1 MTTSRAKIRIFIPN
15 DLNLG
20 AELSLPE
27 DVSHYLANVMRL
39 QPGDVIAVFNGLA
52 GEFECQ
58 ITVARKKQVIV
69 KVLQQNL
76 FFQDVPDIW
85 LLFAPV
91 KKDKTDFIIEKAVEL
106 GVKKILPV
114 ITERTIVE
122 KVKTERYVAQAVEAA
137 EQCRR
142 LEIPEILSEQKLS
155 ALLAAWPSERCLFFM
170 DESGQGQSAAAV
182 FSSQKGKPAAVLVGP
197 EGGFS
202 PAEMQMLRQHPSVQA
217 VSLGSRILRAET
229 AVAAALSVWQ
239 SVAGDWN

>member
-1 MTTSRAKIRIFIPN
+1 MTVNRAKIRIFIPN
-15 DLNLG
+15 DLSLG
-20 AELSLPE
+20 LELSLPE
-27 DVSHYLANVMRL
+27 EVSHYLANVMRL
-39 QPGDVIAVFNGLA
+39 QPGDVIGVFNGIS
-52 GEFECQ
+52 GEFDCQ
-58 ITVARKKQVIV
+58 ITVVRKKQVTV
-69 KVLQQNL
+69 KVLHQSRM
-76 FFQDVPDIW
+76 FQDVPDIW

-114 ITERTIVE
+114 ITDRTIVE

-142 LEIPEILSEQKLS
+142 LEVPEILSEQKLS
-155 ALLAAWPSERCLFFM
+155 ALLAAWPNERRLYFM
-170 DESGQGQSAAAV
+170 DESGQGQSASAV
-182 FSSQKGKPAAVLVGP
+182 FAAEKGKSAAVLVGP

-217 VSLGSRILRAET
+217 ISLGSRILRAET